1 MRGLG
6 SVKTNERGAS
16 GCWHLVSVRLGW
28 KTLEVEARE
37 SFEKASEVHARQKQP
52 KLPVLFPRRWQGSNL
67 IGRFL
72 RAQAN
77 KQKAT
82 FRYAAAASVATIPE
96 PRYLVAID
104 QLPMPLLFRLPP
116 LSLTP
121 TRPPPSCLL
130 LSWQRRRRNSET
142 GTASWPTRMLHRS
155 LHPLDRDGEMGLE
168 RGARQQHA
176 IAIA

>member
-1 MRGLG
+1 MRGVPLVAG
-6 SVKTNERGAS
+6 TWSQCGWAGRLLRLKLERALRKRVKCTHDRSNQS
-16 GCWHLVSVRLGW
+16 CQY
-28 KTLEVEARE
+28 
-37 SFEKASEVHARQKQP
+37 F
-52 KLPVLFPRRWQGSNL
+52 FPRRWQGSNL

>member
-1 MRGLG
+1 MRG
-6 SVKTNERGAS
+6 VP
-16 GCWHLVSVRLGW
+16 LVAGTWSQCGWAGRLLRL
-28 KTLEVEARE
+28 KLE

-116 LSLTP
+116 LSLS
-121 TRPPPSCLL
+121 PPPHH
-130 LSWQRRRRNSET
+130 
-142 GTASWPTRMLHRS
+142 ASSFHG
-155 LHPLDRDGEMGLE
+155 RDADAT
-168 RGARQQHA
+168 ARQEQHHGQPECS
-176 IAIA
+176 IALSIPSTETERWG